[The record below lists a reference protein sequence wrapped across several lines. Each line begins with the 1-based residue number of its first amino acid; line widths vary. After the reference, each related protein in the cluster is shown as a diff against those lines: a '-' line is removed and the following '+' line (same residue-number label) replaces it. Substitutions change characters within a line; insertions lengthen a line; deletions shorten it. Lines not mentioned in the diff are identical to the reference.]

1 VRRRRPA
8 SPRGALLF
16 GGTALLVALLAVVAL
31 APWLG
36 RFDPTEQLVGPR
48 FQGPSYAHWLGTD
61 RFGRDVASR
70 VLHGGRQTLALSGA
84 LLVALLAAGTVVGA
98 AVALGGRL
106 VDTAGQWVIDAA
118 VSVPAVLV
126 ALAFVGLRGPSLAT
140 VLGGA
145 ALVWW
150 APFARLARALVRSAM
165 AEPSAVA
172 ARGLGAG
179 RAELLRHEVWP
190 RLRGPMLLLGAVEA
204 GQLVAAIAGLSFLG
218 FGAQPPS
225 PEWGA
230 MLEEGRA
237 YLATAPHLVYAPGA
251 AVLLTVL
258 ALTCISEGLRDR
270 LDRQSQVVA
279 Q

>member
-1 VRRRRPA
+1 VRAGGRRRPA
-8 SPRGALLF
+8 LAGVGAAVL
-16 GGTALLVALLAVVAL
+16 AAVVVAVAL
-31 APWLG
+31 APWLAP
-36 RFDPTEQLVGPR
+36 FEPSEQLVGPR
-48 FQGPSYAHWLGTD
+48 LSGPSAAHWLGTD

-70 VLHGGRQTLALSGA
+70 LLHGGRETLALAGAVLVVLVGGGGLAGA
-84 LLVALLAAGTVVGA
+84 LVAVGGRWVGA
-98 AVALGGRL
+98 VGQRL
-106 VDTAGQWVIDAA
+106 IDLA

-140 VLGGA
+140 VIGGA
-145 ALVWW
+145 SLVWW
-150 APFARLARALVRSAM
+150 APFARLSCSVVRAAM
-165 AEPSAVA
+165 AQPSAVA

-179 RAELLRHEVWP
+179 RIELLRHEGWP
-190 RLRGPMLLLGAVEA
+190 RLRGPMLVLAAVEA
-204 GQLVAAIAGLSFLG
+204 GQLIAAIAGLSFLG

-237 YLATAPHLVYAPGA
+237 YLSTAPHLVYAPGS

-258 ALTCISEGLRDR
+258 ALTCISEGLREG
-270 LDRQSQVVA
+270 LDRQAQVVV